1 LNDPKPLK
9 LEEALKEIREN
20 VKELRRKL
28 GLRVSLS
35 RVLAVL
41 SDYPCMARCL
51 AELKPR
57 SRDLVDH
64 YYLERHE
71 FVRRLLLDSLRL
83 RLLEEGFQIPIKAEN
98 HSESGTGDID
108 LEYNHLGVA
117 VSVDSFR
124 IRLEVKGGVRF
135 PISQLLRYL
144 LDANAVTLCL
154 AGKGEA
160 VTITRSEAKP
170 LIEHLLKIVSAKLS
184 LLIKGDETRIP
195 GPWCS
200 GCPIECE
207 HARPQKNHRPNLN
220 DEFVAPLGNWNKAIE
235 QAVEQVVGLI
245 KKVENTRKKLEQKS
259 TLAR

>member
-1 LNDPKPLK
+1 
-9 LEEALKEIREN
+9 
-20 VKELRRKL
+20 
-28 GLRVSLS
+28 
-35 RVLAVL
+35 
-41 SDYPCMARCL
+41 
-51 AELKPR
+51 
-57 SRDLVDH
+57 
-64 YYLERHE
+64 
-71 FVRRLLLDSLRL
+71 
-83 RLLEEGFQIPIKAEN
+83 
-98 HSESGTGDID
+98 
-108 LEYNHLGVA
+108 
-117 VSVDSFR
+117 
-124 IRLEVKGGVRF
+124 
-135 PISQLLRYL
+135 

-170 LIEHLLKIVSAKLS
+170 LIDHLLKIVSAKLS

-259 TLAR
+259 TLAGVG